1 MPPFVVRFF
10 RYVALGLGAGLW
22 GALASAQAQNPDLP
36 PAQATL
42 VLAPAGTL
50 VLAMDNANQ
59 SSGGAFNLKAYGLA
73 VHLLN
78 NKVPLRWVIRSGKAK
93 DEADFAAPATQV
105 VPRAAGAVVAA
116 RSFRAGPLLVLPR
129 DTAGVRALAAAFNA
143 AQSTTVRVYALQ
155 SATTVDVR
163 YVLNQRP
170 VAAILN
176 DGGNAA
182 IHQRYMRLA
191 GISGNDNVAALRP
204 QDNYATQVA
213 VNLDSQTDCFTFASE
228 PHSTN
233 TADGVVEAI
242 GRFVARGG
250 NFLAECEAV
259 VTYENYANGRFQT
272 TGGVVDAD
280 VRDNAARRYPAPDQP
295 FSQFEG
301 EFKAS
306 VLGGSVTN
314 WRLASGSTFQRGGH
328 PHDALAST
336 SDEVME
342 ASVADQYSGRGGL
355 VFYLGGHQYS
365 GTTES
370 DLNGQRLYLN
380 AFLTPATT
388 YQSCNVFA
396 DLSGNQLASTLRYT
410 ICRGDSVQISLP
422 AGPTGPETYSW
433 SPATGLR
440 PATGSPVW
448 ASPTATTSYTVLAT
462 SASGAVRYLGVEVVV
477 LPGAS
482 VSISQNNCL
491 LLAGQPVT
499 LQASAAGT
507 DYRWDFGDGT
517 PATAE
522 PRHTYE
528 RPGTYR
534 VVLQGTAASGC
545 PVQATT
551 QVEVTEYKVPN
562 IFTPNADGLN
572 ETFRILGLPAGTASL
587 QVFSRWG
594 RCVYTA
600 EHYAH
605 DWRGEGLP
613 GGTYY
618 YLLRV
623 PGCTATVKDWVELV
637 R

>member
-1 MPPFVVRFF
+1 MRVI
-10 RYVALGLGAGLW
+10 RYLILGLFI
-22 GALASAQAQNPDLP
+22 ALSNPLLPVRAQNPDLP
-36 PAQATL
+36 PAQPTP

-59 SSGGAFNLKAYGLA
+59 SSGGVFNLKAYGLA

-78 NKVPLRWVIRSGKAK
+78 NKVPLRWVIRSGKGK
-93 DEADFAAPATQV
+93 DELDFAAPTTRV
-105 VPRAAGAVVAA
+105 VPRAAGVAA
-116 RSFRAGPLLVLPR
+116 ATRSFRAGPLLVLPR

-143 AQSTTVRVYALQ
+143 AQGTAVQVYALQ
-155 SATTVDVR
+155 NAATVDVR

-204 QDNYATQVA
+204 QDNYATQAA
-213 VNLDSQTDCFTFASE
+213 VNLDSQSDCFTFASE

-233 TADGVVEAI
+233 TAGGVVEAI
-242 GRFVARGG
+242 GRFVGRGG

-272 TGGVVDAD
+272 TNGVLDAD
-280 VRDNAARRYPAPDQP
+280 VRDNGARRYPAPDQP

-314 WRLASGSTFQRGGH
+314 WRLASGSSFQRGGH
-328 PHDALAST
+328 PHDVLASPNA
-336 SDEVME
+336 DVME

-355 VFYLGGHQYS
+355 VFYLGGHQYNGNS
-365 GTTES
+365 ES
-370 DLNGQRLYLN
+370 DLNGQRMYLN

-388 YQSCNVFA
+388 YQQCNVFA
-396 DLSGNQLASTLRYT
+396 DLSGNQLAAMLRYT
-410 ICRGDSVQISLP
+410 ICRGDSVQINLP
-422 AGPTGPETYSW
+422 AGPSGSESYQWNPTD
-433 SPATGLR
+433 GLR
-440 PATGSPVW
+440 PASGSPVW
-448 ASPTATTSYTVLAT
+448 ARPTVSTTYAVQAT
-462 SASGAVRYLGVEVVV
+462 SVGGAVRYLSVEIAV
-477 LPGAS
+477 LPAAN
-482 VSISQNNCL
+482 VSISYESCL
-491 LLAGQPVT
+491 LLAGQPIA
-499 LQASAAGT
+499 LQAAPTGT

-522 PRHTYE
+522 SRHTYE
-528 RPGTYR
+528 LPGTYR
-534 VVLQGTAASGC
+534 ITLQGTSASGC
-545 PVQATT
+545 PVRAST
-551 QVEVTEYKVPN
+551 QVEVAEYKVPN
-562 IFTPNADGLN
+562 IFTPNADGHN

-587 QVFSRWG
+587 QVFNRWG
-594 RCVYTA
+594 RCVYAA

-605 DWRGEGLP
+605 DWTGAGLAA
-613 GGTYY
+613 GIYY
-618 YLLRV
+618 YLLR
-623 PGCTATVKDWVELV
+623 PAGCMAPVKGWVEILH
-637 R
+637 

>member
-1 MPPFVVRFF
+1 MRVT
-10 RYVALGLGAGLW
+10 RYLALGLLVALGLP
-22 GALASAQAQNPDLP
+22 LAPARAQNPDLP
-36 PAQATL
+36 PAQPTP

-59 SSGGAFNLKAYGLA
+59 SSGGVFNLKAYGLA

-78 NKVPLRWVIRSGKAK
+78 NKVPLRWVIRSGKGK
-93 DEADFAAPATQV
+93 DELDFAAPTTRV
-105 VPRAAGAVVAA
+105 VPLTAGVPAAT

-143 AQSTTVRVYALQ
+143 AQGTTVQVYALQ
-155 SATTVDVR
+155 SAATVDVR

-176 DGGNAA
+176 DGGNAG

-191 GISGNDNVAALRP
+191 GISGNDNVAALRA

-213 VNLDSQTDCFTFASE
+213 VNLDSQSECFTFASE

-233 TADGVVEAI
+233 TAGGVVEAI
-242 GRFVARGG
+242 GRFVGRGG

-272 TGGVVDAD
+272 TNGVTDAD
-280 VRDNAARRYPAPDQP
+280 VRDNGARRYPAPDQP
-295 FSQFEG
+295 LSQFEG

-314 WRLASGSTFQRGGH
+314 WRLAGGSFQHGGH
-328 PHDALAST
+328 SHDVLASPNT
-336 SDEVME
+336 DVME

-365 GTTES
+365 GTSES
-370 DLNGQRLYLN
+370 DLNGQRMYLN

-388 YQSCNVFA
+388 YQRCNVFA
-396 DLSGNQLASTLRYT
+396 DLNGNQLAAVLRYT
-410 ICRGDSVQISLP
+410 ICQGDSVQINLP
-422 AGPTGPETYSW
+422 AGPSGPETYVW

-448 ASPTATTSYTVLAT
+448 ASPNASTSYSVQAT
-462 SASGAVRYLGVEVVV
+462 SANGAVRYLGVEVVV
-477 LPGAS
+477 LPAAS
-482 VSISQNNCL
+482 VSIGYENCL
-491 LLAGQPVT
+491 LLASQPVT

-517 PATAE
+517 PVAAE

-528 RPGTYR
+528 QPGTYR
-534 VVLQGTAASGC
+534 ITLQGTSASGC
-545 PVQATT
+545 PVRAST
-551 QVEVTEYKVPN
+551 QVDVAEYKVPN
-562 IFTPNADGLN
+562 IFTPNADGHN
-572 ETFRILGLPAGTASL
+572 ETFRILGIPAGTASL
-587 QVFSRWG
+587 QVFNRWG
-594 RCVYTA
+594 RCVYAA
-600 EHYAH
+600 ERYAH
-605 DWRGEGLP
+605 DWTGAGLAA
-613 GGTYY
+613 GMYY
-618 YLLRV
+618 YLLR
-623 PGCTATVKDWVELV
+623 PTGCTAPVKGWVEVL

>member
-1 MPPFVVRFF
+1 LRVIRPF
-10 RYVALGLGAGLW
+10 ALGLLA
-22 GALASAQAQNPDLP
+22 ALAGPLAPARAQNPDLP
-36 PAQATL
+36 PATAAP

-59 SSGGAFNLKAYGLA
+59 SSSGAFNLKAYGLA

-78 NKVPLRWVIRSGKAK
+78 NKVPLRWVIRSGKGK
-93 DEADFAAPATQV
+93 DEADFTAPATRA
-105 VPRAAGAVVAA
+105 VPRVAGAAAA

-129 DTAGVRALAAAFNA
+129 DTAGVRALAAAYNA
-143 AQSTTVRVYALQ
+143 AQGTTVQLYALA

-163 YVLNQRP
+163 YALNQRP

-176 DGGNAA
+176 DGGNAV

-191 GISGNDNVAALRP
+191 GISGNDNVAALRA

-213 VNLDSQTDCFTFASE
+213 INLDSQTDCFTFASE
-228 PHSTN
+228 PHSNN
-233 TADGVVEAI
+233 TAGGVVEAI

-259 VTYENYANGRFQT
+259 VTYENYTNGRFQT
-272 TGGVVDAD
+272 TSGITDAD
-280 VRDNAARRYPAPDQP
+280 VRDNGARRYPAPDQA
-295 FSQFEG
+295 FAQFEG

-314 WRLASGSTFQRGGH
+314 WRLASGSAFWRGGH
-328 PHDALAST
+328 PQVALASPNA
-336 SDEVME
+336 DVLE

-370 DLNGQRLYLN
+370 DLNGQRQYLN

-388 YQSCNVFA
+388 YQGCNVFA
-396 DLSGNQLASTLRYT
+396 DLNGNQLATALRYT
-410 ICRGDSVQISLP
+410 ICQGDSVRISLP
-422 AGPTGPETYSW
+422 AGPSGAETYSW
-433 SPATGLR
+433 SPTTGLR
-440 PATGSPVW
+440 PASGSPVW
-448 ASPTATTSYTVLAT
+448 ASPPVSTAYTVQAT
-462 SASGAVRYLGVEVVV
+462 SAGGAVRYLGVEVTV
-477 LPGAS
+477 LAAPS
-482 VSISQNNCL
+482 VSLSYDNCL
-491 LLAGQPVT
+491 LLAGQPVA
-499 LQASAAGT
+499 LRASAEGT

-517 PATAE
+517 PASDEAS
-522 PRHTYE
+522 HVYAQ
-528 RPGTYR
+528 PGRYSIT
-534 VVLQGTAASGC
+534 LQGTAASGC
-545 PVQATT
+545 PVRATT
-551 QVEVTEYKVPN
+551 PVEVVEYKVPN

-572 ETFRILGLPAGTASL
+572 ETFRIVGLPAGTASL
-587 QVFSRWG
+587 QVFNRWG

-605 DWRGEGLP
+605 DWTGAGLP
-613 GGTYY
+613 AGTYY

-623 PGCTATVKDWVELV
+623 PGCPTTVKGWVELL

>member
-1 MPPFVVRFF
+1 MRLIHYFAFGILA
-10 RYVALGLGAGLW
+10 ALYGLPTPTL
-22 GALASAQAQNPDLP
+22 AQNPDLP
-36 PAQATL
+36 TAMPTP

-59 SSGGAFNLKAYGLA
+59 GSGGTFNLKAYGLA

-78 NKVPLRWVIRSGKAK
+78 HKVPLRWVIRSGKGK
-93 DEADFAAPATQV
+93 DDIDFTTLAAQA
-105 VPRAAGAVVAA
+105 VPRATGAAVV

-143 AQSTTVRVYALQ
+143 AQSTAVRVYALA

-182 IHQRYMRLA
+182 IHQRYMQLA

-233 TADGVVEAI
+233 TAGGVVEAI
-242 GRFVARGG
+242 GRFVGRGG

-272 TGGVVDAD
+272 TSGVTDAD
-280 VRDNAARRYPAPDQP
+280 VRDNGARRYPAPDQP

-306 VLGGSVTN
+306 TLGGSVTN
-314 WRLASGSTFQRGGH
+314 WRLASGSVFQHGGH
-328 PHDALAST
+328 PHDVLANA
-336 SDEVME
+336 DVLE

-355 VFYLGGHQYS
+355 VFYLGGHQYN

-380 AFLTPATT
+380 AFLVPATT

-396 DLSGNQLASTLRYT
+396 DLSGNQLSTSLRYT
-410 ICRGDSVQISLP
+410 ICQGDSVLISLL
-422 AGPTGPETYSW
+422 AGPSGPETYSW
-433 SPATGLR
+433 NPTTGLR

-448 ASPTATTSYTVLAT
+448 ARPTASTSYTVQAT
-462 SASGAVRYLGVEVVV
+462 SAGGAVRYLGVEVVV
-477 LPGAS
+477 LPAAS
-482 VSISQNNCL
+482 VSITYENCL
-491 LLAGQPVT
+491 LLAGQPLT
-499 LQASAAGT
+499 LQASPAGT

-517 PATAE
+517 PATTE

-528 RPGTYR
+528 RPGSYR
-534 VVLQGTAASGC
+534 IALQGTSASGC
-545 PVQATT
+545 PVRATT
-551 QVEVTEYKVPN
+551 PVEVVEYNVPN
-562 IFTPNADGLN
+562 IFTPNADGFN

-587 QVFSRWG
+587 QVFNRWG

-605 DWRGEGLP
+605 DWTGAGLAA
-613 GGTYY
+613 GVYY
-618 YLLRV
+618 YLLR
-623 PGCTATVKDWVELV
+623 PAGCTAAVKGWVELL

>member
-1 MPPFVVRFF
+1 MHVI
-10 RYVALGLGAGLW
+10 RYFALVLFIALGAPLLPAR
-22 GALASAQAQNPDLP
+22 AQNPDLP
-36 PAQATL
+36 PAQPTP

-50 VLAMDNANQ
+50 VVAMDNANQ
-59 SSGGAFNLKAYGLA
+59 SSGGVFNLKAYGLA

-78 NKVPLRWVIRSGKAK
+78 NKVPLRWVIRSGKSK
-93 DEADFAAPATQV
+93 DDIDFAAPTTRV
-105 VPRAAGAVVAA
+105 VPRTAGALAA
-116 RSFRAGPLLVLPR
+116 VRSFRAGPLLVLPR

-143 AQSTTVRVYALQ
+143 AQGTAVQVYALQ
-155 SATTVDVR
+155 NGTTVDVR

-233 TADGVVEAI
+233 TAGGVVEAI
-242 GRFVARGG
+242 GRFVGRGG

-259 VTYENYANGRFQT
+259 VTYENYVNGRFQT
-272 TGGVVDAD
+272 TTGVVDAD
-280 VRDNAARRYPAPDQP
+280 VRDNGARRYPAPDQP

-314 WRLASGSTFQRGGH
+314 WRLASGSGFQHGGH
-328 PHDALAST
+328 PHDVLANPNT
-336 SDEVME
+336 DVIE
-342 ASVADQYSGRGGL
+342 ASVADQYGGRGGL
-355 VFYLGGHQYS
+355 VCYLGGHQYNGS
-365 GTTES
+365 SES
-370 DLNGQRLYLN
+370 DLSGQRMYLN
-380 AFLTPATT
+380 AFLIPATT
-388 YQSCNVFA
+388 YQQCNAFA
-396 DLSGNQLASTLRYT
+396 DLNGNQLATVLRYT

-422 AGPTGPETYSW
+422 AGTNGPETYSW
-433 SPATGLR
+433 SPTTGLR

-448 ASPTATTSYTVLAT
+448 AGPTASTSYSVQAT
-462 SASGAVRYLGVEVVV
+462 SAGGAVRYLGVEVVV
-477 LPGAS
+477 LPAAS
-482 VSISQNNCL
+482 VSIGYDNCL
-491 LLAGQPVT
+491 LLAGQPIT
-499 LQASAAGT
+499 LQASPTGT

-517 PATAE
+517 PVIAA

-534 VVLQGTAASGC
+534 ITLQGTSASGC
-545 PVQATT
+545 PVRAGTS
-551 QVEVTEYKVPN
+551 VEVVEYKVPN

-572 ETFRILGLPAGTASL
+572 ETFRILGLPTGTASL
-587 QVFSRWG
+587 QVFNRWG

-605 DWRGEGLP
+605 DWTGAGLAA
-613 GGTYY
+613 GMYY
-618 YLLRV
+618 YLLR
-623 PGCTATVKDWVELV
+623 PTGCTAPVKGWVELL

>member
-1 MPPFVVRFF
+1 MRVT
-10 RYVALGLGAGLW
+10 RYLTLGLLVALGLP
-22 GALASAQAQNPDLP
+22 LAPARAQNPDLP
-36 PAQATL
+36 PAQPTP

-59 SSGGAFNLKAYGLA
+59 SSGGVFNLKAYGLA

-78 NKVPLRWVIRSGKAK
+78 NKVPLRWVIRSGKGK
-93 DEADFAAPATQV
+93 DELDFAAPTTRV
-105 VPRAAGAVVAA
+105 VPRAAGVPAA
-116 RSFRAGPLLVLPR
+116 TRSFRAGPLLVLPR

-143 AQSTTVRVYALQ
+143 AQGTTVQVYALQ
-155 SATTVDVR
+155 SAATVDVR

-176 DGGNAA
+176 DGGNAG

-191 GISGNDNVAALRP
+191 GISGNDNVAALRA

-213 VNLDSQTDCFTFASE
+213 VNLDSQSECFTFASE

-233 TADGVVEAI
+233 TAGGVVEAI
-242 GRFVARGG
+242 GRFVGRGG

-272 TGGVVDAD
+272 TNGVTDAD
-280 VRDNAARRYPAPDQP
+280 VRDNGARRYPAPDQP
-295 FSQFEG
+295 LSQFEG

-314 WRLASGSTFQRGGH
+314 WRLAGGSFQHGGH
-328 PHDALAST
+328 SHDVLASPNT
-336 SDEVME
+336 DVME

-365 GTTES
+365 GTSES
-370 DLNGQRLYLN
+370 DLNGQRMYLN

-388 YQSCNVFA
+388 YQRCNVFA
-396 DLSGNQLASTLRYT
+396 DLNGNQLAAVLRYT
-410 ICRGDSVQISLP
+410 ICQGDSVQINLP
-422 AGPTGPETYSW
+422 AGPSGPETYVW

-448 ASPTATTSYTVLAT
+448 ASPNASTSYSVQAT
-462 SASGAVRYLGVEVVV
+462 SANGAVRYLGVEVVV
-477 LPGAS
+477 LPAAS
-482 VSISQNNCL
+482 VSIGYENCL
-491 LLAGQPVT
+491 LLASQPVT

-517 PATAE
+517 PVAAE

-528 RPGTYR
+528 QPGTYR
-534 VVLQGTAASGC
+534 ITLQGTSASGC
-545 PVQATT
+545 PVRAST
-551 QVEVTEYKVPN
+551 QVDVAEYKVPN
-562 IFTPNADGLN
+562 IFTPNADGHN
-572 ETFRILGLPAGTASL
+572 ETFRILGIPAGTASL
-587 QVFSRWG
+587 QVFNRWG
-594 RCVYTA
+594 RCVYAA
-600 EHYAH
+600 ERYAH
-605 DWRGEGLP
+605 DWTGAGLAA
-613 GGTYY
+613 GIYY
-618 YLLRV
+618 YLLR
-623 PGCTATVKDWVELV
+623 PAGCTAPVKGWVEVL

>member
-1 MPPFVVRFF
+1 MRLIRSFAIGLLA
-10 RYVALGLGAGLW
+10 ALGVS
-22 GALASAQAQNPDLP
+22 LAPARAQNPDLP
-36 PAQATL
+36 PAIASP
-42 VLAPAGTL
+42 VLAPVGTL

-59 SSGGAFNLKAYGLA
+59 GNGNAFNVKAYGLA

-78 NKVPLRWVIRSGKAK
+78 NKVPLRWIIRSGKGK
-93 DEADFAAPATQV
+93 DEADFTALATRV
-105 VPRAAGAVVAA
+105 VPRTAGSLATA

-143 AQSTTVRVYALQ
+143 AQGTAVQLYALQ
-155 SATTVDVR
+155 NAATVDVR

-191 GISGNDNVAALRP
+191 GISGNDNVAALRS

-233 TADGVVEAI
+233 TAGGVVEAI
-242 GRFVARGG
+242 GRFVGRGG

-272 TGGVVDAD
+272 TNGVTDAD

-295 FSQFEG
+295 FAQFEG

-306 VLGGSVTN
+306 TLGGSVTN
-314 WRLASGSTFQRGGH
+314 WRLASGSAFQHGGH
-328 PHDALAST
+328 PQVALASPNA
-336 SDEVME
+336 DVLE
-342 ASVADQYSGRGGL
+342 ASVADQYAGRGGL
-355 VFYLGGHQYS
+355 VFYLGGHQYN
-365 GTTES
+365 GNTES

-388 YQSCNVFA
+388 YQNCNVFA
-396 DLSGNQLASTLRYT
+396 DLNGNQLATALRYT
-410 ICRGDSVQISLP
+410 ICQGDSVLISLP
-422 AGPTGPETYSW
+422 AGPGGPETYGW
-433 SPATGLR
+433 SPTTSLR

-448 ASPTATTSYTVLAT
+448 ASPTASTSYTVQAT
-462 SASGAVRYLGVEVVV
+462 SASGAVRYLGVDVVV
-477 LPGAS
+477 LPAAS
-482 VSISQNNCL
+482 VRISYENCL
-491 LLAGQPVT
+491 LLAGQPIT
-499 LQASAAGT
+499 LQASPTGT

-517 PATAE
+517 PATSE

-528 RPGTYR
+528 RPGTYHIS
-534 VVLQGTAASGC
+534 LQGTAASGC
-545 PVQATT
+545 PVRAST
-551 QVEVTEYKVPN
+551 QVEVAEYKVPN
-562 IFTPNADGLN
+562 IFTPNTDGLN
-572 ETFRILGLPAGTASL
+572 ETFRIVGLPAGTASL
-587 QVFSRWG
+587 QVFNRWG
-594 RCVYTA
+594 RCVYAA
-600 EHYAH
+600 EQYAH
-605 DWRGEGLP
+605 DWTGAGLP
-613 GGTYY
+613 AGIYY
-618 YLLRV
+618 YLLR
-623 PGCTATVKDWVELV
+623 PAGCTAPVKGWVELL

>member
-1 MPPFVVRFF
+1 VPFF
-10 RYVALGLGAGLW
+10 RYVLLGLLGLLC
-22 GALASAQAQNPDLP
+22 APARAQNPDLP
-36 PAQATL
+36 PAQATP

-50 VLAMDNANQ
+50 VLAMDNAGQ
-59 SSGGAFNLKAYGLA
+59 SSGGVFNLKAYGLA
-73 VHLLN
+73 VQLLN
-78 NKVPLRWVIRSGKAK
+78 NRVPLRWVIRSGKGK
-93 DEADFAAPATQV
+93 DEADFTAPATRV
-105 VPRAAGAVVAA
+105 VPRTAGAAA
-116 RSFRAGPLLVLPR
+116 APRSFRAGPLLVLPR

-143 AQSTTVRVYALQ
+143 AQGTAVQVYALQ
-155 SATTVDVR
+155 SAATVDVR

-191 GISGNDNVAALRP
+191 GISGNDNVAALRA

-228 PHSTN
+228 PHSAN
-233 TADGVVEAI
+233 TAGGVVEAI

-272 TGGVVDAD
+272 TSGVADAD

-314 WRLASGSTFQRGGH
+314 WRLASGSAFRRGGH

-336 SDEVME
+336 TDEVIE
-342 ASVADQYSGRGGL
+342 ASVADQYAGRGGL
-355 VFYLGGHQYS
+355 VFYLGGHQYN

-388 YQSCNVFA
+388 YQGCNVFA
-396 DLSGNQLASTLRYT
+396 DLNGNQLAAVLRYT
-410 ICRGDSVQISLP
+410 ICQGDSVLISLP
-422 AGPTGPETYSW
+422 AGPNGPETYSW
-433 SPATGLR
+433 SPTTGLR

-448 ASPTATTSYTVLAT
+448 ASPGTSTSYTVQAT
-462 SASGAVRYLGVEVVV
+462 STSGAVRYLGVEVVV
-477 LPGAS
+477 LPGAG
-482 VSISQNNCL
+482 VSISAESCL
-491 LLAGQPVT
+491 LLAGQPLT
-499 LQASAAGT
+499 FRASAEGS

-517 PATAE
+517 PAAAE
-522 PRHTYE
+522 PSHTYAQ
-528 RPGTYR
+528 PGSYR
-534 VVLQGTAASGC
+534 VLLQGTAASGC
-545 PVQATT
+545 PVRATT
-551 QVEVTEYKVPN
+551 VVEVAEYKVPN

-572 ETFRILGLPAGTASL
+572 ETFRIVGVPAGSASL
-587 QVFSRWG
+587 QVFNRWG

-600 EHYAH
+600 DHYAH
-605 DWRGEGLP
+605 DWSGAGLP
-613 GGTYY
+613 AGIYY
-618 YLLRV
+618 YLLR
-623 PGCTATVKDWVELV
+623 PAGCTAPVKGWVEIV